1 MTDSWFPLMILF
13 RSYWV
18 RWMLNFLSYSE
29 RMFQL
34 VTRLKVLVDVE
45 SYFRAGET
53 FEEMWVM
60 ILWISMPL
68 RISF

>member
-1 MTDSWFPLMILF
+1 
-13 RSYWV
+13 
-18 RWMLNFLSYSE
+18 MLNLLSYSE

-34 VTRLKVLVDVE
+34 VTRLKVLVDVD
-45 SYFRAGET
+45 SYLSAGDT

-60 ILWISMPL
+60 ILWMSMPL

>member
-1 MTDSWFPLMILF
+1 MTDSWFPLMILL

-34 VTRLKVLVDVE
+34 VTRLKVLVDVD
-45 SYFRAGET
+45 SYLSAGET
-53 FEEMWVM
+53 LDEMWVM
-60 ILWISMPL
+60 ILWMSIPL